1 MSLCFLD
8 ASAWLKRYTGELGWE
23 VVETLFEENS
33 ARRLSVI
40 STAISHAEVV
50 AALTRFRNRT
60 ALEDAVFDA
69 ALRRM
74 AEDEDGLLWLSV
86 SDGAFWESTPLI
98 VEHNLNAT
106 DAALLVAL
114 LDLRTR
120 LQGVTAPLWAMTS
133 DRRMARA
140 AMAMGLP
147 CIDPEAGSVREV
159 RALSS

>member
-1 MSLCFLD
+1 
-8 ASAWLKRYTGELGWE
+8 
-23 VVETLFEENS
+23 
-33 ARRLSVI
+33 
-40 STAISHAEVV
+40 
-50 AALTRFRNRT
+50 
-60 ALEDAVFDA
+60 
-69 ALRRM
+69 M
-74 AEDEDGLLWLSV
+74 AEDEAGLLWLSV
-86 SDGAFWESTPLI
+86 SDGAFWASTPLI

-120 LQGVTAPLWAMTS
+120 LQEVTAPLWAMTS

-159 RALSS
+159 QALSN